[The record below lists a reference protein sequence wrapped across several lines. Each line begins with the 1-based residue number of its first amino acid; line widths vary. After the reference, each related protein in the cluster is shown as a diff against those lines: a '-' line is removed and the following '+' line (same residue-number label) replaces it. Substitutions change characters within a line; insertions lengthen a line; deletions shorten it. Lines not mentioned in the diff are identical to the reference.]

1 MVCWSR
7 WLIAP
12 QIQGHSEYN
21 SANQV
26 PLVFAYT
33 CQLFPVVEL
42 SYNLLCV
49 KNKLRKCD
57 DRRTDG
63 WTDRRFD
70 YAAIGGHVFGKV
82 HYHWE
87 SAFVTPHWA
96 GGCCDWM
103 RIRAL
108 FGSLFLGKQL
118 ALTVCE
124 LTGRDETVLH
134 LWEQHHR
141 RDGGPTGHLEW
152 MPPVG
157 RLRLPL
163 WTAEC
168 GWLREN
174 WCVDATL
181 NGPSIGK
188 QSRDLLFRIS
198 RAVKSALCTSVMT
211 RLYYCLRHERAID
224 GVGF

>member
-124 LTGRDETVLH
+124 LTGQDGTG
-134 LWEQHHR
+134 
-141 RDGGPTGHLEW
+141 RDGVTS
-152 MPPVG
+152 
-157 RLRLPL
+157 LRATSSARRRANRSSRMNATCRSAEAASLNSWVWL
-163 WTAEC
+163 IARELMCWCNTQWTFDWE
-168 GWLREN
+168 
-174 WCVDATL
+174 
-181 NGPSIGK
+181 
-188 QSRDLLFRIS
+188 
-198 RAVKSALCTSVMT
+198 
-211 RLYYCLRHERAID
+211 AIK
-224 GVGF
+224 GSTV